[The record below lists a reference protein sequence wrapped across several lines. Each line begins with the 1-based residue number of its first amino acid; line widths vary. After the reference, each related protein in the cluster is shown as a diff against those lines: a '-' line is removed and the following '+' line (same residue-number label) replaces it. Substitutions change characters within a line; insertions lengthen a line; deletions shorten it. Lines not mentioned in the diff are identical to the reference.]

1 MDTSR
6 RQAGDAP
13 SRLKRRL
20 TITFDWN
27 SARRLKWCPAPIQE
41 HANEANGQ
49 RLGFLAGVW
58 QDGYVRV
65 LDIHLPSPD
74 VSHLHIE
81 EAAFE
86 AKPPD
91 TICTAVAWLST
102 SSIAVGCANGTLA
115 VWNLATVQA
124 RPSARRTNP
133 RPWLHKRL
141 HRTLI
146 VNVATGY
153 PSRPSFVFTN
163 GIDGTARQT
172 DLRDARADRA
182 AAQRARV
189 YQAPLA
195 WSDGG
200 QFAAAADDGHLVKA
214 LFLRYFHG
222 SRMLS
227 RADALVLDV
236 AASPLHGALLAGAA
250 DGSVAA
256 VNAVRR
262 AMVYRS
268 DAASRM
274 TWFRY
279 EWRGP
284 VDGGGSD
291 AGEDG
296 ADDEIL
302 KKPLGRFVEGFKV
315 VSSVLTEEKL
325 TKNGNPKFT
334 VVYEENSAV
343 NRVSWNPNLVS
354 GTWAAAA
361 TVSGLIRIEDLGL
374 D

>member
-1 MDTSR
+1 M
-6 RQAGDAP
+6 
-13 SRLKRRL
+13 
-20 TITFDWN
+20 
-27 SARRLKWCPAPIQE
+27 QE
-41 HANEANGQ
+41 ELDESTPQ

-58 QDGYVRV
+58 QDGCVRV
-65 LDIHLPSPD
+65 LDIHLPSLD

-102 SSIAVGCANGTLA
+102 STIAVGCANGTIA
-115 VWNLATVQA
+115 VWNLATVCA
-124 RPSARRTNP
+124 SPSTRRTNP

-146 VNVATGY
+146 LNIATGY

-163 GIDGTARQT
+163 SIDGTARQT
-172 DLRDARADRA
+172 DLRDPRADRA

-195 WSDGG
+195 WCDGG

-262 AMVYRS
+262 AMVYKS

-284 VDGGGSD
+284 VEGRGEEGG
-291 AGEDG
+291 A
-296 ADDEIL
+296 ADEIL

-315 VSSVLTEEKL
+315 ISSVLSEEKL

-343 NRVSWNPNLVS
+343 NRVSWNTNLVS

-361 TVSGLIRIEDLGL
+361 TVSGLIRIEDLAL